1 MSFIAHGP
9 EQIYRYVLRLDKRE
23 RSLSDRFGFSIV
35 LVNDDS
41 DVCTQLLLEYFAKLS
56 HRTAHRVRFVF
67 FAEMTEAEES
77 DRLMSATGHLTPGWY
92 RRFFRG
98 PRWDEL
104 RPDALELVAKP
115 QELLNEWL
123 EKSTIPD
130 NTGAASR
137 FAERLGVANHMP
149 CLLMFNDVGDRSVH
163 VMRLGRVPD
172 ARQVFEHVCQW
183 VDEFYRDNLEALA
196 RWDKA
201 EDRIRDLCAQV
212 KTTLGML
219 DTWRRSTSERA
230 QEMREL
236 AIAIGALENLKNVR
250 REAWRQEWSSRLN
263 GLRNRA
269 ARERLADVD
278 KAIQALTAFH
288 ALEEDALVAADELRN
303 APDDT
308 SIARAVERLLTREVL
323 DGVEQSRL
331 HGQLESLRDEA
342 AAVRS
347 MDPQQQLD
355 RWRAAAP
362 RWPSRDEYVGATAE
376 WASRHPARRLPDE
389 YSFLISKLLRQS
401 VAARPEE
408 GARAVLEEHARRF
421 AADDLDDWWKGCGPL
436 QQLIETYLQRVVT
449 DAPPWLVASP
459 EIILADALKGHETAD
474 AISRERDLHGAE
486 IAAASERLLE
496 HARDLK
502 EQALAA
508 IAALVPSC
516 KTRPE
521 HVAALVDRHLPAL
534 RDARHAVEE
543 ELRGMLQTARG
554 WWTTPIDAEQVRE
567 VTAVLDEYDAAIG
580 SLSFPYQRD
589 PLVIEVPT
597 LLSVPAAANV
607 APSADGPHD
616 TRARFVSAIDAQEN
630 GARALAEIERLIPVC
645 GLEQTLTAVV
655 SSQRLEQLLAGG
667 GGARDVVDRL
677 SPEERDRVCQQLHV
691 VGHDISNPSDT
702 GRLILGA
709 IGADPARGEI
719 TSGAIPDHDVFIS
732 YPNVHKTIIERIAHV
747 LSELGLRPWLDAW
760 EIAPGTEFK
769 AAIARALDRCR
780 ACAVFVGPEGI
791 GPWQEIEL
799 DAAFEGAKRG
809 LRVIPVLLGSA
820 GRDQLPVILRRFS
833 SVQIADAADRRAIER
848 LGRGLRSAAT
858 VV

>member
-77 DRLMSATGHLTPGWY
+77 DRRMSSNGRLTPGWY

-98 PRWDEL
+98 PGWDEL
-104 RPDALELVAKP
+104 RPEALELVAKP
-115 QELLNEWL
+115 QELLDEWL

-137 FAERLGVANHMP
+137 FAERLGVANHLP

-163 VMRLGRVPD
+163 VMRLGRVTD
-172 ARQVFEHVCQW
+172 ATQIFEHVCQW

-212 KTTLGML
+212 KTTLGTL
-219 DTWRRSTSERA
+219 DTWRRSTFERA

-236 AIAIGALENLKNVR
+236 ATAIGVLENLKNVP
-250 REAWRQEWSSRLN
+250 RESWRQEWSSRLN

-269 ARERLADVD
+269 ARARLADVD
-278 KAIQALTAFH
+278 TAIRTLTAFH
-288 ALEEDALVAADELRN
+288 ELEQDALVAAGELRD
-303 APDDT
+303 ATDDEA
-308 SIARAVERLLTREVL
+308 IARAVERLLTREVL
-323 DGVEQSRL
+323 DGVERSRL
-331 HGQLESLRDEA
+331 QRQLESLRDEA

-347 MDPQQQLD
+347 MDPQEQLD
-355 RWRAAAP
+355 RWQAAAP
-362 RWPSRDEYVGATAE
+362 RWPSRDEYVSATAD
-376 WASRHPARRLPDE
+376 WASRHPTRRLHDE

-401 VAARPEE
+401 VAVRPYE

-421 AADDLDDWWKGCGPL
+421 AADDLDDWRNACGPL
-436 QQLIETYLQRVVT
+436 QQLLQTYLQGLVKDV
-449 DAPPWLVASP
+449 PPWLAAAP
-459 EIILADALKGHETAD
+459 EIILADALKGHGTAD
-474 AISRERDLHGAE
+474 AIGRERELHAAE
-486 IAAASERLLE
+486 VTAASECLRE

-502 EQALAA
+502 AQALAA
-508 IAALVPSC
+508 IAAIVPSC
-516 KTRPE
+516 DTRPE
-521 HVAALVDRHLPAL
+521 HLAALVDRHLPAL
-534 RDARHAVEE
+534 REARQAAEE

-554 WWTTPIDAEQVRE
+554 WWTRPIDAEQVRE

-580 SLSFPYQRD
+580 ALRFPYERD

-597 LLSVPAAANV
+597 LLSVPAAANLT
-607 APSADGPHD
+607 PSADGPQD
-616 TRARFVSAIDAQEN
+616 ARTRFVAAVDAQEN
-630 GARALAEIERLIPVC
+630 GARALAEIERLIPVR
-645 GLEQTLTAVV
+645 GLEQALTAVV
-655 SSQRLEQLLAGG
+655 SSQRLEQLLKGG
-667 GGARDVVDRL
+667 GDAQDVVSRL
-677 SPEERDRVCQQLHV
+677 SPDERDRLCKHLHV
-691 VGHDISNPSDT
+691 GGHDISNPSAT
-702 GRLILGA
+702 ARRILGA
-709 IGADPARGEI
+709 IGADPA
-719 TSGAIPDHDVFIS
+719 SGAIASGAVPDHDVFIS
-732 YPNVHKTIIERIAHV
+732 YPNLHKSLIERIAHV

-760 EIAPGTEFK
+760 EVAPGTEFK

-799 DAAFEGAKRG
+799 AAAFEGAKRG
-809 LRVIPVLLGSA
+809 LRVIPVLLGPA

-833 SVQIADAADRRAIER
+833 FVQISDAADRAAIEK
-848 LGRGLRSAAT
+848 LGRGLRSAAAA
-858 VV
+858 V